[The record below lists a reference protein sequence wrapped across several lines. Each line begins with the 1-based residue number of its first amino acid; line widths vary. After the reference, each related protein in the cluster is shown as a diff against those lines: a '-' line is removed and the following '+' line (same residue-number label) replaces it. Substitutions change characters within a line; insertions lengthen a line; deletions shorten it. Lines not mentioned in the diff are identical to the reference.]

1 MRDENPRVRLEA
13 VVACAHVAKPEA
25 VEVAVQVLD
34 QPMDK
39 FLDYALKQVVKSLK
53 PQFQPVMAKLTFG
66 GSAKQS
72 EYVKKIASAA
82 AVVDHPGKQ
91 VYDALCLNC
100 HQPEGKGLP
109 GIYPSIAGSDWAAG
123 DPARLIKMLTHGLS
137 GPIRVNGEDFKQLA
151 PLPMPPMGLNDQQVA
166 DVLSYVRAN
175 FSNKAPAVTPEQV
188 KTVRAATA
196 DRTALWTAED
206 LAK

>member
-1 MRDENPRVRLEA
+1 
-13 VVACAHVAKPEA
+13 
-25 VEVAVQVLD
+25 
-34 QPMDK
+34 
-39 FLDYALKQVVKSLK
+39 VVKSLK
-53 PQFQPVMAKLTFG
+53 PQYVPVMAKLTFG
-66 GSAKQS
+66 GNAKQA

-82 AVVDHPGKQ
+82 AVVDHPGKA

-123 DPARLIKMLTHGLS
+123 DPARLIKMLTHGLT
-137 GPIRVNGEDFKQLA
+137 GPIRVNGEEFKQLA

-188 KTVRAATA
+188 KTVRESTA
-196 DRTALWTAED
+196 DRTALWTSED